1 MFVYS
6 YRRKAILIINKKG
19 GINHMNKKMLTLS
32 ISLAGALAAGALT
45 GCSSQDN
52 SSQNESSS
60 SESKPNLQQYS
71 KDPDSKQDEDFDL
84 VGTLDKETNDGLTLV
99 IDDKKVKIP
108 KSNSFKKE
116 KDTPK
121 AIDGKQVKV
130 EVNAKNQSA
139 ENLELTA
146 LAKADS
152 DGIYEKE
159 SDGDYSV
166 IGKLISETDKDLT
179 IEVSSGKKTYK
190 KSKDFELDNDNVSGD
205 SKNKIVRLEVKKNDE
220 VESLEIDPEDQ

>member
-1 MFVYS
+1 
-6 YRRKAILIINKKG
+6 
-19 GINHMNKKMLTLS
+19 MLTLS

>member
-1 MFVYS
+1 
-6 YRRKAILIINKKG
+6 
-19 GINHMNKKMLTLS
+19 MNKKMLTLS

>member
-1 MFVYS
+1 
-6 YRRKAILIINKKG
+6 
-19 GINHMNKKMLTLS
+19 MNKKMLTLS
-32 ISLAGALAAGALT
+32 ISLAGALTAGSLT

-52 SSQNESSS
+52 SSHNTSQNESGS
-60 SESKPNLQQYS
+60 SENKSNLQQYS

-84 VGTLDKETNDGLTLV
+84 VGTLDKETNDELTLV
-99 IDDKKVKIP
+99 IDDKKVKVP

-121 AIDGKQVKV
+121 TIDGKQVKV

-190 KSKDFELDNDNVSGD
+190 KAKDFELDNDNVSGD